1 MFHEQIHVL
10 LPLSFQS
17 SHWKVDIML
26 SIDDRTLV
34 NVGIIDP
41 AQVYLILRV
50 ASYCEVVG
58 MVVT

>member
-1 MFHEQIHVL
+1 
-10 LPLSFQS
+10 
-17 SHWKVDIML
+17 ML